1 MKKIVDSAH
10 RIVDSDMVA
19 GAVMLLLLW
28 TLLIAA
34 GTVAIIRWLG
44 LRTHSSVPT
53 SGTAVREPTTEIAR
67 EPKTGLDWK
76 RFARRTRRLAF
87 KRREWGLLGGHLAT
101 IKERGRA

>member
-34 GTVAIIRWLG
+34 AGAVMLF

-67 EPKTGLDWK
+67 DPKTGLGWK

>member
-1 MKKIVDSAH
+1 MA
-10 RIVDSDMVA
+10 A
-19 GAVMLLLLW
+19 GAVMLLLW

-34 GTVAIIRWLG
+34 AGAVMLF
-44 LRTHSSVPT
+44 LRTHSSVPA

-67 EPKTGLDWK
+67 EPNTGLDWK
-76 RFARRTRRLAF
+76 RFARKARRLAF